1 MSRPSRPAAERGFSL
16 VEIAIVLAILGLL
29 LRAAIVPLATLRE
42 TGREREARGLVEAAR
57 EALLASAVARGTL
70 PCPVPTAGGPG
81 AAAPVGGHGGGTG
94 VANPGAD
101 AGEPCTSARGG
112 LPAVAL
118 SLPGPVDAAGAA
130 LDPWGRPLVYALSP
144 DEAGEGGGGRGGRG
158 GGTARDGLVACR
170 VAGRGACPAHEVRAA
185 DLAFVVL
192 SHGADPSAE
201 GLQGRNAAGDG
212 RTFTLAPRSA
222 VPEHRFDDLLAW
234 GSRDELAWWRLRA
247 GRPPAPAFRARTPG
261 G

>member
-1 MSRPSRPAAERGFSL
+1 MRRASRRTAERGFSL

-42 TGREREARGLVEAAR
+42 TGREREARDLVEAAR

-70 PCPVPTAGGPG
+70 PCPVPVAGGRAGASG
-81 AAAPVGGHGGGTG
+81 AAGRSGNTDT
-94 VANPGAD
+94 ANRGAD
-101 AGEPCTSARGG
+101 AAGPCTSARGG

-118 SLPGPVDAAGAA
+118 ALPGPVDAAGAA

-144 DEAGEGGGGRGGRG
+144 DEVGEGGEGRGSGTGRS
-158 GGTARDGLVACR
+158 GLVACR
-170 VAGRGACPAHEVRAA
+170 VAGRGACPAREVRAA

-222 VPEHRFDDLLAW
+222 VPAHRFDDLLAW

-247 GRPPAPAFRARTPG
+247 GRTPGPAFGARTPG
-261 G
+261 GRSR